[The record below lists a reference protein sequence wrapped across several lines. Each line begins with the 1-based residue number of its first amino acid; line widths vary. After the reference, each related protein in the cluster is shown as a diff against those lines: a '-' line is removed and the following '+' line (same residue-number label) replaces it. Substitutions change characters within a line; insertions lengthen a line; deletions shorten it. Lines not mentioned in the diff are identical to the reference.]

1 MRNMEFSYS
10 LGSVEGAE
18 MKARAKST
26 KNMYIERKKTAWMN
40 VSVKNISVDL
50 DHLEFQWFSIGK

>member
-1 MRNMEFSYS
+1 MRNIEFSNS
-10 LGSVEGAE
+10 LGWIEGAE

-26 KNMYIERKKTAWMN
+26 KNMYIKGTKTVWMK
-40 VSVKNISVDL
+40 VSVKNVSIDS